1 MKQLTRLVK
10 QVVIKKFQWQEMK
23 IRGKWPKSCFLIPQ
37 LHILPRLKESGLNS
51 GLGGCFF
58 EFGED
63 RAKEPEAMEKEWDL
77 VTLSDGK
84 IEVTEEQS
92 AGSELCPREGI
103 IQDRVVGELVRKNW
117 SIKSFSPASTRRL
130 RVIPIERQRSK
141 RPISSITIY
150 KRARGFLLHWSRIPG
165 IHQKSL

>member
-1 MKQLTRLVK
+1 MLLSILNNMGVQPSMKQLTRLVK

-92 AGSELCPREGI
+92 AGSELCPREEETKGA
-103 IQDRVVGELVRKNW
+103 RALEEKTGKPESANRGEKA
-117 SIKSFSPASTRRL
+117 ASTD
-130 RVIPIERQRSK
+130 ERD
-141 RPISSITIY
+141 ITEE
-150 KRARGFLLHWSRIPG
+150 LN
-165 IHQKSL
+165 